1 MWKMWGIILFIK
13 IHQFNFCFC
22 IIEYFYCRRTAFL
35 CIFSI
40 SMLHLAYLRQIYYWE
55 SLHL

>member
-22 IIEYFYCRRTAFL
+22 IIEYFYCRHTAFL

-40 SMLHLAYLRQIYYWE
+40 SMLHLAYLRQIYY
-55 SLHL
+55 